1 MEYSVIIPIFRAN
14 NSLFELYNNICL
26 TLSEYQFEII
36 LVYDCGSPISLKIC
50 QNLIQNPN
58 VILVK
63 LTRNFGQHNAIIA
76 GIKTAMGKWI
86 ITMDED
92 LQHDPCDILRLIEE
106 QKRSKANV
114 VYGDYPER
122 KHNFFRNTT
131 SSLMKGLLKI
141 GIPELYPNYSAFRLI
156 DMRIAKYLVEMNN
169 SYTFLDGYLSWITN
183 SFSHVIVSHNESQ
196 SGESSYTLS
205 KLLKHSVNIF
215 VTFSSLPIRIL
226 TALSILLFCLS
237 ILYAI
242 WIIVSS
248 YTIANYQTGFPTLV
262 VLLGLGFGFVIFGM
276 AIIGEYIYR
285 INLKATKRPNFIIA
299 EDK

>member
-1 MEYSVIIPIFRAN
+1 MEYSVLIPIFRAN
-14 NSLFELYNNICL
+14 RSLFELYDKACL
-26 TLSEYQFEII
+26 SLSEYQFEII
-36 LVYDCGSPISLKIC
+36 LVYDCGSPVSLEVCKELES
-50 QNLIQNPN
+50 NENVRLI
-58 VILVK
+58 K

-76 GIKTAMGKWI
+76 GIKIAKGKWI

-92 LQHDPCDILRLIEE
+92 LQHDPADIPNLIKE
-106 QKRSKANV
+106 QKLSQAKV

-122 KHNFFRNTT
+122 KHNVFRNST

-141 GIPELYPNYSAFRLI
+141 GIPELYPHYSAFRLI
-156 DMRIAKYLVEMNN
+156 DMRIAKHLVEMNN

-183 SFSHVIVSHNESQ
+183 NFSHVVVSHNESQ
-196 SGESSYTLS
+196 SGESSYTFQ

-226 TALSILLFCLS
+226 TVLSSLLFCLS

-242 WIIVSS
+242 WIIISS

-262 VLLGLGFGFVIFGM
+262 VLLGLGFGFVILGM
-276 AIIGEYIYR
+276 AVIGEYIYR
-285 INLKATKRPNFIIA
+285 INLKATKRPNFII
-299 EDK
+299 EEKE

>member
-14 NSLFELYNNICL
+14 RSLFTLYDKVCL
-26 TLSEYQFEII
+26 SLSEYQCEII
-36 LVYDCGSPISLKIC
+36 LVYDCGSPISLEIC
-50 QNLIQNPN
+50 KVLESNENVRLI
-58 VILVK
+58 K

-76 GIKTAMGKWI
+76 GIKIAKGKWI

-92 LQHDPCDILRLIEE
+92 LQHDPADIPKLIEE
-106 QKRSKANV
+106 QRQSHAKV

-122 KHNFFRNTT
+122 KHSVFRNST
-131 SSLMKGLLKI
+131 SSLMKLLLKK
-141 GIPELYPNYSAFRLI
+141 GIPELYPRYSAFRLI
-156 DMRIAKYLVEMNN
+156 DSRIAKHLVEMNN

-183 SFSHVIVSHNESQ
+183 NFSHVVVSHNESQ
-196 SGESSYTLS
+196 SGESSYTFQ

-226 TALSILLFCLS
+226 TVLSSLLFCLS

-242 WIIVSS
+242 WIIISS

-262 VLLGLGFGFVIFGM
+262 VLLGLGFGFVILGM
-276 AIIGEYIYR
+276 AVIGEYIYR
-285 INLKATKRPNFIIA
+285 INLKATKRPNFII
-299 EDK
+299 EENE

>member
-1 MEYSVIIPIFRAN
+1 MDYSVIIPIFRAN
-14 NSLFELYNNICL
+14 SSLFELYDKACL
-26 TLSEYQFEII
+26 ALSEYQCEII
-36 LVYDCGSPISLKIC
+36 LVYDCGSPISLEIC
-50 QNLIQNPN
+50 KELESNEN
-58 VILVK
+58 VRLTT

-76 GIKTAMGKWI
+76 GIKLAKGKWL

-92 LQHDPCDILRLIEE
+92 LQHDPADIPKLIEE
-106 QKRSKANV
+106 QRQSHAKV

-122 KHNFFRNTT
+122 KHNVFRNST

-141 GIPELYPNYSAFRLI
+141 GIPELYPHYSAFRLI
-156 DMRIAKYLVEMNN
+156 DMRIAKHLVEMNN

-183 SFSHVIVSHNESQ
+183 NFSHVGVSHNESQ
-196 SGESSYTLS
+196 SGESSYTFQ

-237 ILYAI
+237 VLYAI
-242 WIIVSS
+242 WIIISS

-276 AIIGEYIYR
+276 AVIGEYIHR
-285 INLKATKRPNFIIA
+285 INLKATKRPNFII
-299 EDK
+299 EENE

>member
-1 MEYSVIIPIFRAN
+1 VEYSIIIPVFRAN
-14 NSLFELYNNICL
+14 ISLFELYSKIGL
-26 TLSEYQFEII
+26 TISENQFEVI
-36 LVYDCGSPISLKIC
+36 LVYDCGTLESFKIC
-50 QNLIQNPN
+50 KELENNQNVSLI
-58 VILVK
+58 K

-76 GIKTAMGKWI
+76 GIKVAKGNWL

-92 LQHDPCDILRLIEE
+92 LQHDPADISKLIEE
-106 QKRSKANV
+106 QKRSQAYV

-122 KHNFFRNTT
+122 KHNIFRNTT

-196 SGESSYTLS
+196 SGESSYTVR

-215 VTFSSLPIRIL
+215 VTFSSLPIRLL
-226 TALSILLFCLS
+226 TAISSLLFCLS
-237 ILYAI
+237 TFYAI
-242 WIIVSS
+242 WIIISS

-262 VLLGLGFGFVIFGM
+262 VLLGLGFGFVILGM

-285 INLKATKRPNFIIA
+285 INLKATKRPNFII
-299 EDK
+299 EENE